1 MWIEIFGIISS
12 IIILVS
18 MCFNPQTKL
27 GNILLRSLN
36 LVGSICFIVY
46 GLLLPAYATT
56 FMNSCALVI
65 NSIYLV
71 KILRA
76 SK

>member
-1 MWIEIFGIISS
+1 MWIEVFGIISS

-27 GNILLRSLN
+27 GNILLRSIN
-36 LVGSICFIVY
+36 LIGSICFIIY

-56 FMNSCALVI
+56 FMNSCALII

>member
-1 MWIEIFGIISS
+1 MWIEVFGIISS

-27 GNILLRSLN
+27 GNILLRSIN
-36 LVGSICFIVY
+36 LIGSICFIVY
-46 GLLLPAYATT
+46 GLLLPAYATI
-56 FMNSCALVI
+56 FMNSCALII

>member
-1 MWIEIFGIISS
+1 MWIEVFGIVSS

-18 MCFNPQTKL
+18 MCFNPQNRL
-27 GNILLRSLN
+27 GNILLRTIN
-36 LVGSICFIVY
+36 LIGSICFIIY
-46 GLLLPAYATT
+46 GLLLPAYATI
-56 FMNSCALVI
+56 FMNSCALII

-71 KILRA
+71 KSLKT

>member
-1 MWIEIFGIISS
+1 MWIEIFGIVSS
-12 IIILVS
+12 IIILIS

-27 GNILLRSLN
+27 GNILLRSIN
-36 LVGSICFIVY
+36 LIGSICFIIY
-46 GLLLPAYATT
+46 GFLLPAYATI
-56 FMNSCALVI
+56 FMNSCALII

>member
-1 MWIEIFGIISS
+1 MWIEVFGIISS

-18 MCFNPQTKL
+18 MCFNPQTRL
-27 GNILLRSLN
+27 GNILLRSIN
-36 LVGSICFIVY
+36 LIGSVCFVIY
-46 GLLLPAYATT
+46 GLLLPAYATI
-56 FMNSCALVI
+56 FMNSCALII

-71 KILRA
+71 KSLRA

>member
-1 MWIEIFGIISS
+1 MWIEVFGIVSS

-27 GNILLRSLN
+27 GNILLRSIN

>member
-36 LVGSICFIVY
+36 LIGSICFIVY

>member
-1 MWIEIFGIISS
+1 MWIEVFGIVSS

-18 MCFNPQTKL
+18 MCFNPQTRL
-27 GNILLRSLN
+27 GIILLRSIN
-36 LVGSICFIVY
+36 LIGSICFIIY

-71 KILRA
+71 KILKA

>member
-1 MWIEIFGIISS
+1 MWIEVFGIVSS
-12 IIILVS
+12 IIILVN

-27 GNILLRSLN
+27 GNILLRSIN
-36 LVGSICFIVY
+36 LMGSICFIIY
-46 GLLLPAYATT
+46 GLLLPAYATI

>member
-1 MWIEIFGIISS
+1 MWIEVFGIVSS

-27 GNILLRSLN
+27 GNILLRSIN
-36 LVGSICFIVY
+36 LIGSICFIIY
-46 GLLLPAYATT
+46 GLLLPAYATI
-56 FMNSCALVI
+56 FMNSCALII

-71 KILRA
+71 KSLKT

>member
-1 MWIEIFGIISS
+1 MWIEVFGIVSS

-27 GNILLRSLN
+27 GNILLRSIN
-36 LVGSICFIVY
+36 LIGSICFIIY
-46 GLLLPAYATT
+46 GLLLPAYATI
-56 FMNSCALVI
+56 FMNSCALII
-65 NSIYLV
+65 NSIYLM
-71 KILRA
+71 KSLKT

>member
-1 MWIEIFGIISS
+1 MWIEVFGIVSS

-27 GNILLRSLN
+27 GNILLRSIN
-36 LVGSICFIVY
+36 LMGSICFIIY
-46 GLLLPAYATT
+46 GLLLPAYATI

>member
-1 MWIEIFGIISS
+1 MWIEVFGIVSS

-18 MCFNPQTKL
+18 MCFNLQTRV
-27 GNILLRSLN
+27 GNILLRSIN
-36 LVGSICFIVY
+36 LIGSVCFVIY
-46 GLLLPAYATT
+46 GFLLLAYATT

>member
-1 MWIEIFGIISS
+1 MWIEIFGIVSS
-12 IIILVS
+12 IIILIS

-46 GLLLPAYATT
+46 GFLLPAYATT
-56 FMNSCALVI
+56 FMNSCALII

-71 KILRA
+71 KSLRA

>member
-1 MWIEIFGIISS
+1 MWIEIFGIVSS
-12 IIILVS
+12 IIILIS

-27 GNILLRSLN
+27 GNILLRSIN
-36 LVGSICFIVY
+36 LMGSICFIIY

-56 FMNSCALVI
+56 FMNSCALII

>member
-1 MWIEIFGIISS
+1 MWIEVFGVVSS

-27 GNILLRSLN
+27 GNILLRSIN
-36 LVGSICFIVY
+36 LIGSICFIIY

-56 FMNSCALVI
+56 FMNSCALII